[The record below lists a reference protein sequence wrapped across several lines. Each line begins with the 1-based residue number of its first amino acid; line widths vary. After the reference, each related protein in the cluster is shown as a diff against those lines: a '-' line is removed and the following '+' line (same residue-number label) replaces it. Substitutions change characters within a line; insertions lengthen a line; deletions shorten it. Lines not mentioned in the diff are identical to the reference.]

1 MSKRPAAPRVLLT
14 DRALSDLAEIER
26 FSVAEFGKQ
35 TAAKHLAGFESAL
48 SLIKQ
53 NPGLLVA
60 EPDFHPDLRFYRVA
74 KHLLACDV
82 GPKTIIVL
90 TVCTLAATCQAGWR
104 SWNPKSRRRS
114 SCCASGS
121 SVLKRPHATPTAA
134 AARRP
139 PRR

>member
-90 TVCTLAATCQAGWR
+90 TVLHASRDLPSRLAELEPKLQAEVELLR
-104 SWNPKSRRRS
+104 ER
-114 SCCASGS
+114 
-121 SVLKRPHATPTAA
+121 LKRS
-134 AARRP
+134 
-139 PRR
+139 